1 MALKG
6 IVPHSES
13 LYGNTTQVRKELTA
27 ARQLVKSCK
36 KAIPQDQELSI
47 RIFDPRKPLN
57 TQIDEPEP
65 AGGQGRRTSPRL
77 EGPNGSTAGPRGSL
91 ARGSTVA
98 VRLDLGRDLGEV
110 WSLPA
115 ARYYHCMTI
124 TEMYSFVWLDVR
136 GIRTQVNLT
145 RQPGRLGDPWMVP

>member
-13 LYGNTTQVRKELTA
+13 LFGNTAQVRKELTA
-27 ARQLVKSCK
+27 ARQLVKCCK
-36 KAIPQDQELSI
+36 KAIPQDQE
-47 RIFDPRKPLN
+47 
-57 TQIDEPEP
+57 
-65 AGGQGRRTSPRL
+65 
-77 EGPNGSTAGPRGSL
+77 
-91 ARGSTVA
+91 
-98 VRLDLGRDLGEV
+98 LGRDLGEV

-136 GIRTQVNLT
+136 GLRTQVN
-145 RQPGRLGDPWMVP
+145 

>member
-13 LYGNTTQVRKELTA
+13 LFGNTTQVRKELTA

-36 KAIPQDQELSI
+36 KAIPQDQEL
-47 RIFDPRKPLN
+47 
-57 TQIDEPEP
+57 
-65 AGGQGRRTSPRL
+65 
-77 EGPNGSTAGPRGSL
+77 
-91 ARGSTVA
+91 
-98 VRLDLGRDLGEV
+98 GRDLGEV

-124 TEMYSFVWLDVR
+124 TEMCSSVWLDVR
-136 GIRTQVNLT
+136 GIRTQVS
-145 RQPGRLGDPWMVP
+145 